1 VAGEDIVMFRQ
12 GELKRLH
19 VIRKVLEKVVKQVE
33 AAEILS
39 LSCRQVQRV
48 VRRVKG
54 EGDKGV
60 IHKSRGKVSN
70 RRLADGVKERVIKF
84 YRKRYPGYGP
94 TLASEKLLEREKI
107 KISNETLRGWLL
119 ESGEWK
125 RVRKKKVHRQW
136 RERREHL
143 GEMVQMDGS
152 HHDWFEGRGPEC
164 VLMG

>member
-48 VRRVKG
+48 VRRVRG

-60 IHKSRGKVSN
+60 VHKARG
-70 RRLADGVKERVIKF
+70 
-84 YRKRYPGYGP
+84 
-94 TLASEKLLEREKI
+94 
-107 KISNETLRGWLL
+107 
-119 ESGEWK
+119 
-125 RVRKKKVHRQW
+125 
-136 RERREHL
+136 
-143 GEMVQMDGS
+143 
-152 HHDWFEGRGPEC
+152 
-164 VLMG
+164 